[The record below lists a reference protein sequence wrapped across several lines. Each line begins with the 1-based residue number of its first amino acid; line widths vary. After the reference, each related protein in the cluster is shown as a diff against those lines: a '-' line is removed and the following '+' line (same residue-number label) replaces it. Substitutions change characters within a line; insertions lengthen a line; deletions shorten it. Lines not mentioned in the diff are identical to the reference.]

1 MERFNDIFENLE
13 NEVMEDTNLHCMAIV
28 GDNENYKTLVVGDY
42 DKIGE
47 SLYFALCEDAKLLA
61 TCADAVRI
69 ASEVINLKVEG
80 DNNEE

>member
-13 NEVMEDTNLHCMAIV
+13 NEVMADIDLHCMAIV
-28 GDNENYKTLVVGDY
+28 GDKENYKTLVVGDY

-47 SLYFALCEDAKLLA
+47 SLYFALCNDAELLA

-69 ASEVINLKVEG
+69 ASEVVVK
-80 DNNEE
+80 EEE